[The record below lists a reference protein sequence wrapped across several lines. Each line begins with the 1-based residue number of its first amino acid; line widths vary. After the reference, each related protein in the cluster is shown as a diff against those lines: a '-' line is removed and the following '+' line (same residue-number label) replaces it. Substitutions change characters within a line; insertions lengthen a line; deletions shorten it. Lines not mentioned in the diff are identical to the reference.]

1 MNFQYIVII
10 VAIIIYLVVAGF
22 IGYGIYK
29 SQNSIQWPPF
39 SSSCPDYWTLNDKD
53 SDPDKGSCVNPNR
66 SDQPAVIYKKDI
78 QTNCQKYQWTQKYS
92 NYPWSGISNNSDLCN

>member
-39 SSSCPDYWTLNDKD
+39 SSSCPDYWTLNDN
-53 SDPDKGSCVNPNR
+53 GSCANPKT
-66 SDQPAVIYKKDI
+66 DAKPATIDKKDI

>member
-1 MNFQYIVII
+1 MNFQYNVII

-39 SSSCPDYWTLNDKD
+39 SSSCPDYWTLNDD
-53 SDPDKGSCVNPNR
+53 GSCVNLNPISGS
-66 SDQPAVIYKKDI
+66 SDPTTIDKKDI